1 MKTEN
6 AWFTKMKEAD
16 RVRHLQRFATFKL
29 PETLAFEESVSFSS
43 RPDHCDVSTS
53 NCGSVAQS
61 GAIGLS
67 LDKDSFEF
75 DSYSEPGCSYS
86 FHSVSSQSESNLHT
100 HSEPSSLQ
108 CAGGL
113 SSFAVSDSSGDED
126 TVPPPRK
133 LGARRQLF
141 PPKELSV
148 NYMEFTKQV
157 SVPESIWKKASRLLT
172 TPNAIASAPGLD
184 LKSHSVMSSSGQRPH
199 LVSTKKT
206 GQYICDKACG
216 NWNSLSICSHT
227 VAIAETNG
235 ELPKFVSWFIKAKKK
250 PSVTKLVVTGMPTG
264 RGRKGGKTTQY
275 KKKALPTTSRTLVSL
290 PCGTTTGVSNPSRP
304 SSNSMPIHPP
314 PLIHFTPQS
323 PSPISEPFL
332 ICFISGNMSVCYGC
346 RQKYPKPCV
355 PPNDLCVQH
364 KEWREFFTPGSGTAQ
379 ARFGNVYYH
388 CNVPCIQARCP
399 FFSSRPLQ
407 IPALVAVQLLPVHTE
422 FLAVRMGRTT
432 AVHDE

>member
-1 MKTEN
+1 
-6 AWFTKMKEAD
+6 
-16 RVRHLQRFATFKL
+16 
-29 PETLAFEESVSFSS
+29 
-43 RPDHCDVSTS
+43 
-53 NCGSVAQS
+53 
-61 GAIGLS
+61 
-67 LDKDSFEF
+67 
-75 DSYSEPGCSYS
+75 
-86 FHSVSSQSESNLHT
+86 
-100 HSEPSSLQ
+100 
-108 CAGGL
+108 
-113 SSFAVSDSSGDED
+113 
-126 TVPPPRK
+126 
-133 LGARRQLF
+133 
-141 PPKELSV
+141 
-148 NYMEFTKQV
+148 MEFTKQV
-157 SVPESIWKKASRLLT
+157 SVPEMVLESIWKKASRLLT

-422 FLAVRMGRTT
+422 FLAAHMGHTT